1 MKFDMDFLGYIFIIT
16 SVLIL
21 LIYRTTEALHL
32 SLIGLLS
39 GLHFFTQSEI
49 DSIKN
54 QLNKQGGKNGI
65 K

>member
-1 MKFDMDFLGYIFIIT
+1 MKFDNFLGYIFIIT

-21 LIYRTTEALHL
+21 LIYNTTEALHL
-32 SLIGLLS
+32 SLIGLLA
-39 GLHFFTQSEI
+39 GLHFFTQDDI

-54 QLNKQGGKNGI
+54 QLNKTGGKNGI